1 MAADVLAAAAADT
14 VAATGTIRLLQDMAD
29 PLTTITPAANM
40 LMGRHD
46 RRGFIGGPIYLA
58 FSLLISSTCRKSN
71 DAAQAAAHAAYALR
85 SAGQVLTALT

>member
-1 MAADVLAAAAADT
+1 VEDT
-14 VAATGTIRLLQDMAD
+14 RTATGTIRLLGDMD

-46 RRGFIGGPIYLA
+46 RRGFIGGPIHLA

-71 DAAQAAAHAAYALR
+71 DAAQAAAQAAHALR
-85 SAGQVLTALT
+85 STGHVLSALT